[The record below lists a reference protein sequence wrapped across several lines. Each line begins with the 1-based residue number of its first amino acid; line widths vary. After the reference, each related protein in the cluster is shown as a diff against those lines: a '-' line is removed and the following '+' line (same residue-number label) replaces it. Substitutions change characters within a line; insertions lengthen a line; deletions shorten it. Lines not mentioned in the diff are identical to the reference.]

1 MATVKKKKL
10 NTPAVAEQREP
21 AAHFIQSIT
30 LFPQYYCKQ
39 ALASWRQ
46 RRDGVTRC
54 SSSQRVYQADTDEHK
69 TSMENII
76 VENDDGMQKETYFF
90 STFF

>member
-1 MATVKKKKL
+1 M
-10 NTPAVAEQREP
+10 AEQREP

-39 ALASWRQ
+39 ALASWRHW
-46 RRDGVTRC
+46 RE
-54 SSSQRVYQADTDEHK
+54 RVYQADTDEHK

-76 VENDDGMQKETYFF
+76 VENDDGMQKETYIF